1 MRYQTALLTILSL
14 AATVPASAEPL
25 ARRVIDAPD
34 GRVRI
39 SFPSR
44 SNVCGYEDVIRV
56 MSPSGKESETR
67 TFRGGSAGAEQAAER
82 CAVGPVRVE
91 LTVRGNRVE
100 RVHTRVASEF
110 ASAPGRVT
118 NLGAVPVEDAVA
130 YLLDLAPR
138 VVAANGDDAL
148 LAVALAAGPSP
159 AVSLLQIAENG
170 RAPVRMREDAVYWAA
185 ETGADVAQL
194 RMVYDRV
201 GDARVREQILFA
213 YSRAEDQASTREL
226 LRVARGKGNL
236 ELRKRAVFWLGQKT
250 DPEITLELGNLV
262 STPKLDA
269 RVREHAILVLS
280 QRPVEEGVPALIHI
294 ARNNPDRRL
303 RERAI
308 ALLGSSG
315 DPRAVELYESSLTR
329 E

>member
-1 MRYQTALLTILSL
+1 MPDEECARLGALLPGLPSRPLPVPDVRDLELPPVRARVPDSL
-14 AATVPASAEPL
+14 AALVSSAPHDRASHAL
-25 ARRVIDAPD
+25 GKAYRDVVRALRGDL
-34 GRVRI
+34 GRVPDLVAR
-39 SFPSR
+39 PATER
-44 SNVCGYEDVIRV
+44 DVV
-56 MSPSGKESETR
+56 
-67 TFRGGSAGAEQAAER
+67 
-82 CAVGPVRVE
+82 
-91 LTVRGNRVE
+91 
-100 RVHTRVASEF
+100 
-110 ASAPGRVT
+110 
-118 NLGAVPVEDAVA
+118 D
-130 YLLDLAPR
+130 LL
-138 VVAANGDDAL
+138 N
-148 LAVALAAGPSP
+148 
-159 AVSLLQIAENG
+159 
-170 RAPVRMREDAVYWAA
+170 WAA